1 MAGGQ
6 FRIRDMEIVVALH
19 EEGNM
24 TQAAKRLGF
33 TEPALSKQLKE
44 IERRIQTLLFERG
57 NGGVVA
63 TASGRAFVAH
73 AIESIQS
80 FRRAI
85 HDAHE
90 SKHNEPSRL
99 RIGVSMFHP
108 PSVIQLLHSVE
119 LRLYRN
125 LSVEIV
131 SAYSLDLISRVQQH
145 ELDLALVTTPP
156 PNSQITSVHVAT
168 NPFMIAVREKHPLAG
183 SPSVRLNEIAPYPW
197 IFFNRSVHY
206 HLHDMIQQRVKE
218 EYGPISIRHYI
229 SSEDQIAALLTDNQT
244 VAWTTPTGR
253 DKLSNCELKFV
264 PLLDSQIHLEMRLVT
279 LANNNS
285 PLVSAYVRGF
295 MKRVEE
301 QRAPLQLQLP
311 IVLKG
316 DEAVQE

>member
-1 MAGGQ
+1 MTGGQ
-6 FRIRDMEIVVALH
+6 FRIRDMEIIVALH

-44 IERRIQTLLFERG
+44 IERRIQTPLFERG

-63 TASGRAFVAH
+63 TESGRAFVAH
-73 AIESIQS
+73 AMEIIQLC
-80 FRRAI
+80 RRAI
-85 HDAHE
+85 HEAHE
-90 SKHNEPSRL
+90 SKHNQPNRL

-108 PSVIQLLHSVE
+108 LSIIQLLHSVE
-119 LRLYRN
+119 LSLYRN

-168 NPFMIAVREKHPLAG
+168 NPFMIAVRENHPLAV

-218 EYGPISIRHYI
+218 ECGPISIRHYI

-244 VAWTTPTGR
+244 VAWTTPTGK
-253 DKLSNCELKFV
+253 DKLANCELKFV
-264 PLLDSQIHLEMRLVT
+264 PLLDSQIRLEMRLAT

-285 PLVSAYVRGF
+285 PLVSEFVRSF

-316 DEAVQE
+316 NEAVQE